1 VPCVQVD
8 CKNVR
13 PRLDAIE
20 AAAAALEAES
30 HDPTTATET
39 AAGTVAASASAAA
52 GTTTSTAAGVVQ
64 GMAKGEVDEAFQ
76 QVNQQ
81 YCTIFEVSLCW
92 KAACA

>member
-1 VPCVQVD
+1 MQVD

-30 HDPTTATET
+30 DKPTAATATTAAATTT
-39 AAGTVAASASAAA
+39 AD
-52 GTTTSTAAGVVQ
+52 TTSTAAAVVQ

-76 QVNQQ
+76 QVYITSQ
-81 YCTIFEVSLCW
+81 TIESALF
-92 KAACA
+92 